1 MTHSLLNY
9 FYWFKFNLANT
20 FHPPDLIIGSL
31 LIISQSVFIDGNKQ
45 VLIFFIWFYVFILL
59 IF

>member
-1 MTHSLLNY
+1 MAHFLLNY

-31 LIISQSVFIDGNKQ
+31 LISQSVFIDGNKQ